1 MTKAIIKP
9 SLAANYE
16 AERAKGALC
25 YPYYAQPKID
35 GVRVLVT
42 LSEGEVVL
50 YSRPRLSLIPDK
62 DQVTWDVYEHGDED
76 VVDYW
81 FECDNCGCSYSP
93 RKLDEML
100 KTGALKFVDE

>member
-1 MTKAIIKP
+1 MNINENYIFKCPHCSKGNDGETKLIFR
-9 SLAANYE
+9 E
-16 AERAKGALC
+16 
-25 YPYYAQPKID
+25 
-35 GVRVLVT
+35 
-42 LSEGEVVL
+42 EVVL

-100 KTGALKFVDE
+100 KTGALKIVDE

>member
-1 MTKAIIKP
+1 MNIDENYIFKCRCCSKGDSGETKLIFR
-9 SLAANYE
+9 E
-16 AERAKGALC
+16 
-25 YPYYAQPKID
+25 
-35 GVRVLVT
+35 
-42 LSEGEVVL
+42 EVVL

-100 KTGALKFVDE
+100 KTGALKIVDE